1 MITSFRIQNLRS
13 IKDSGFI
20 ELKPVNILLGANSTG
35 KSTFLRS
42 FPLFTQSVNKKLR
55 GPVSWFDMSSVD
67 FGDYKTA
74 RNKRATPTEGIRFS
88 YRIEKMTGRR
98 YYRPT
103 GFQLGDVDPDEFQN
117 CTVEIGLDGTR
128 DETYVKDI
136 IITLQNISFHL
147 SVKTKNDNV
156 LIAVNDEEVNIP
168 NQIRFNYNTDGG
180 ILPTIIP
187 SKQDD
192 IGSISF
198 LQQLIDNSIK
208 ILLARC
214 SGRLKNYV
222 RLESVLRATTFNKE
236 KFLKRTKTITSLK
249 SFNDSVANW
258 TLKTPEFNKLYSL
271 YVLQKIPF
279 VFDMINVEFS
289 QFYKQCSY
297 VAPMRAEANRYTR
310 LQGLQVDE
318 VDAFG
323 KNMVEFVASQNNKAK
338 QSLDNYLKDLL
349 GITIDVS
356 DDSGQKTLHV
366 RKGDEDF
373 SIADVGF
380 GYSQILPIAT
390 KMWHTQYLK
399 QNDDLYGIYR
409 FKTVQR
415 SMILIE
421 QPELH
426 LHPIMQAQIA
436 DGFLKTILKAKE
448 NDYTLKYIIETHS
461 QTIISR
467 IGRRIRE
474 GRISPDDVN
483 VLLFEKDKKTKD
495 TIIKKAVFNEKGQL
509 KNWPFGFFDPDD
521 DKF

>member
-13 IKDSGFI
+13 IKDTGFI
-20 ELKPVNILLGANSTG
+20 ELKPINILLGANSTG

-74 RNKRATPTEGIRFS
+74 KNKRALATECIRFS
-88 YRIEKMTGRR
+88 YKIEKMSSRR
-98 YYRPT
+98 YFRPT
-103 GFQLGDVDPDEFQN
+103 GFQVGDVDPSEFQD
-117 CTVEIGLDGTR
+117 CSVEIGLDGTR
-128 DETYVKDI
+128 DDTYVKDVI
-136 IITLQNISFHL
+136 INLKNISFHL
-147 SVKTKNDNV
+147 YVKSKSDNV
-156 LIAVNDEEVNIP
+156 FIVVNGEEVSLP
-168 NQIRFNYNTDGG
+168 DQIRFNYNTDGG
-180 ILPTIIP
+180 ILPSIIP
-187 SKQDD
+187 FKKDT
-192 IGSISF
+192 IGAKSF
-198 LQQLIDNSIK
+198 LQLLMESSLK
-208 ILLARC
+208 LLLAKC

-222 RLESVLRATTFNKE
+222 RLESVLRATTFDKE

-249 SFNDSVANW
+249 SFKDNVANW
-258 TLKTPEFNKLYSL
+258 TLQTPEFNKLYSL

-323 KNMVEFVASQNNKAK
+323 RNMVEFVASQGPKAK
-338 QSLDNYLKDLL
+338 LSLDNYLKNLL
-349 GITIDVS
+349 GITIEVS

-366 RKGDEDF
+366 RKDDEDF

-399 QNDDLYGIYR
+399 QPEVFVGIYR
-409 FKTVQR
+409 YRAVQR

-436 DGFLKTILKAKE
+436 DGFLKTVLKAKE
-448 NDYTLKYIIETHS
+448 EEYELKFIVETHS

-483 VLLFEKDKKTKD
+483 VLLFEKDKRTKD

-509 KNWPFGFFDPDD
+509 KNWPYGFFDPED

>member
-20 ELKPVNILLGANSTG
+20 ELKPINILLGANSTG

-55 GPVSWFDMSSVD
+55 GPISWFDMSLVD

-74 RNKRATPTEGIRFS
+74 RNKRALPSEGIRFS
-88 YRIEKMTGRR
+88 YKIEDLSGNR

-103 GFQLGDVDPDEFQN
+103 GFQIGDVDIKEYQD
-117 CTVEIGLDGTR
+117 CMVEIGLDGSR
-128 DETYVKDI
+128 DETYVKEI
-136 IITLQNISFHL
+136 SINLKNISFYL
-147 SVKTKNDNV
+147 SVKSKNDNV
-156 LIAVNDEEVNIP
+156 LVKVNDEEVP
-168 NQIRFNYNTDGG
+168 LPDQIRFNYNTDGG
-180 ILPTIIP
+180 VLPTIIP
-187 SKQDD
+187 AKQDKE
-192 IGSISF
+192 SSSF
-198 LQQLIDNSIK
+198 LQLLMQNSIK
-208 ILLARC
+208 LLLSKC

-222 RLESVLRATTFNKE
+222 RLESVLRATTFDRG
-236 KFLKRTKTITSLK
+236 KFLNRMKYITNLK
-249 SFNDSVANW
+249 SFNDSVENW
-258 TLKTPEFNKLYSL
+258 TVTTPDFKKLYSL
-271 YVLQKIPF
+271 YVLQKIPY
-279 VFDMINVEFS
+279 VFEMINNEIA

-323 KNMVEFVASQNNKAK
+323 RNMVEFVASQGPKAK
-338 QSLDNYLKDLL
+338 LALDNYLKNLL

-366 RKGDEDF
+366 RKDDEDF

-399 QNDDLYGIYR
+399 QPEVLVGIYR
-409 FKTVQR
+409 YRTVQR

-426 LHPIMQAQIA
+426 LHPIMQAKIT
-436 DGFLKTILKAKE
+436 DGFLKTINKAKE
-448 NDYTLKYIIETHS
+448 DNYNLKYIIETHS
-461 QTIISR
+461 PTIISR
-467 IGRRIRE
+467 IGRRVRE

-483 VLLFEKDKKTKD
+483 VLLFEKDKETKD
-495 TIIKKAVFNEKGQL
+495 TIIKKAIFNNKGQI
-509 KNWPFGFFDPDD
+509 KNWPYGFFDPKDD
-521 DKF
+521 EF